1 MTVNLIIFEMFALFT
16 PKKIKIDPFC
26 LLKVRGGGMFHGFL
40 RPDGKM
46 TRDLVLMRKYFL
58 GEHKAVK
65 KRWNQY
71 KEYMCDP
78 RIKNTYA
85 RLRDVLKWNTY
96 H

>member
-1 MTVNLIIFEMFALFT
+1 MMTVNLIIFEMFALFT

-65 KRWNQY
+65 KRWN
-71 KEYMCDP
+71 
-78 RIKNTYA
+78 
-85 RLRDVLKWNTY
+85 
-96 H
+96 